1 MSVSGPFARRAITA
15 TVVLATLIQTLDA
28 TIANVALPR
37 IQGSLGGTQETL
49 AWVLTSYIVAAAI
62 CMPLTGFLAARWGRR
77 RVFVASVI
85 GFTAASVACGLAT
98 SLPQMVAFRTLQGAC
113 GAFLVP
119 LSQSVLLDT
128 WPRERHRA
136 AMAAWGVGVM
146 LGPILG
152 PTLGGWLTEHHH
164 WRWVF
169 FINLP
174 IGVLTLAGLLAFL
187 PSNPGDARR
196 RFDAAGFA
204 YLAVGVASL
213 QLMLDRG
220 EALDWFGSPE
230 IVAWAVLA
238 ALGAYLFVVHS
249 LTHPAPLLPPA
260 LFADRNFSAGL
271 AMMFSVG
278 AVLLA
283 TMALLPPLLHG
294 LGGHPIDAVGVLLAP
309 RGIGTMAA
317 MLVVG
322 RWGQRVDGRATMV
335 VGLALAAFALQ
346 QMARFDADTPVAHVV
361 TTGLLQG
368 FGLGLVF
375 PSLNALSFASV
386 EPRHRDDGASLY
398 AMVRNLGSSIGIS
411 IVIAALARYSQVHH
425 AELATHV
432 DPSGIAMRLAIESG
446 AWRIDTP
453 EGLAA
458 IQAEVARQATT
469 LAFQQDFRL
478 TAWLCVATIPLVLLF
493 RPAPRAAPPVATAD

>member
-1 MSVSGPFARRAITA
+1 VPGPLARRAITV
-15 TVVLATLIQTLDA
+15 TVVLATLIQALDA

-37 IQGSLGGTQETL
+37 IQGSLGGTQESL
-49 AWVLTSYIVAAAI
+49 AWVLTSYIVASAI

-85 GFTAASVACGLAT
+85 GFTLASVACGLAT
-98 SLPQMVAFRTLQGAC
+98 SLAQLVAFRTLQGAF

-152 PTLGGWLTEHHH
+152 PTVGGWLSEHHH

-174 IGVLTLAGLLAFL
+174 IGALTLAGLLAFL
-187 PSNPGDARR
+187 PANPGDRAR
-196 RFDAAGFA
+196 RFDVAGFA
-204 YLAVGVASL
+204 FLAVGIASL

-220 EALDWFGSPE
+220 GSLDWFESRE

-238 ALGAYLFVVHS
+238 ALGGYLYLVHA
-249 LTHPAPLLPPA
+249 LTHASPLLPRA
-260 LFADRNFSAGL
+260 LFADRNFCAGL
-271 AMMFSVG
+271 ATMFAVG

-309 RGIGTMAA
+309 RGVGTMAA

-322 RWGQRVDGRATMV
+322 RWGHRVDGRATIAA
-335 VGLALAAFALQ
+335 GLALAAVSLAW
-346 QMARFDADTPVAHVV
+346 MARFEGDTPTRDVVAS
-361 TTGLLQG
+361 GLLQG

-386 EPRHRDDGASLY
+386 APRHRDDGASLF

-411 IVIAALARYSQVHH
+411 LVIAALSRYSQAYH
-425 AELATHV
+425 AALSAHV
-432 DPSGIAMRLAIESG
+432 DPSGLALRLAIESG

-458 IQAEVARQATT
+458 IQAEVARQAAT

-478 TAWLCVATIPLVLLF
+478 TAWFCAATIPLVLLF
-493 RPAPRAAPPVATAD
+493 RAVPRAAPPAAAPG

>member
-1 MSVSGPFARRAITA
+1 VAAALARPAITA
-15 TVVLATLIQTLDA
+15 TVVLATLIQALDS

-37 IQGSLGGTQETL
+37 MQASLGGTQQTL
-49 AWVLTSYIVAAAI
+49 AWVLTSYVVAAAI
-62 CMPLTGFLAARWGRR
+62 SMPLTGFLAARWGRR

-85 GFTAASVACGLAT
+85 GFTLASVACGLAT
-98 SLPQMVAFRTLQGAC
+98 SLAQMVAFRTLQGAF

-119 LSQSVLLDT
+119 LSQSVLLDA

-136 AMAAWGVGVM
+136 AMAIWGMGVM

-152 PTLGGWLTEHHH
+152 PTLGGWLSEHHH

-174 IGVLTLAGLLAFL
+174 LGAITFAGLLAFL
-187 PSNPGDARR
+187 PATPGDRTR
-196 RFDAAGFA
+196 RFDAAGFGF
-204 YLAVGVASL
+204 LALGVASL

-220 EALDWFGSPE
+220 ESLDWFESRE

-238 ALGAYLFVVHS
+238 VLGGYLYLVHA
-249 LTHPAPLLPPA
+249 LTHPAPLLTRA
-260 LFADRNFSAGL
+260 LFADRNFNAGL
-271 AMMFSVG
+271 AMMFAVG

-309 RGIGTMAA
+309 RGVGTMAG
-317 MLVVG
+317 MLAVG
-322 RWGQRVDGRATMV
+322 WAGHRVDGRATIV
-335 VGLALAAFALQ
+335 VGLAIAAFSLMR
-346 QMARFDADTPVAHVV
+346 MARFDADAPTVDVV
-361 TTGLLQG
+361 TSGLLQG

-375 PSLNALSFASV
+375 PSLNALSFASIA
-386 EPRHRDDGASLY
+386 PQHRDDGASLF

-411 IVIAALARYSQVHH
+411 IVIAALARYAQAHH
-425 AELATHV
+425 AELAVHI
-432 DPSGIAMRLAIESG
+432 DPSSLALRWAIESG
-446 AWRIDTP
+446 TWRIDTP
-453 EGLAA
+453 EGLAS
-458 IQAEVARQATT
+458 IREEVARQAIT

-478 TAWLCVATIPLVLLF
+478 TAWTCIAAMPIVLLF
-493 RPAPRAAPPVATAD
+493 RPVRAAA